1 MALKHFPPVSSIP
14 LGAGLSIDSD
24 GKVKAT
30 GGTSSFAP
38 SLPAVVP
45 PTNFYLSPQIVS
57 ATYTTLKLI
66 ANRVIWMPFVPMRDY
81 TVTGL
86 AVTVTT
92 ALASSLARVA
102 IFASDSDGKPTGSSL
117 LTSSDLDCS
126 STGKKEDTTV
136 SFAITGG
143 TLYYLAV
150 HGSSTQTLRG
160 INRTYLPH
168 LFVNPTATVGIDGWY
183 INNQTFA
190 SGMPSVSASILPYN
204 STTPSPYLKVTA

>member
-1 MALKHFPPVSSIP
+1 MRYFPPVSAIP
-14 LGAGLSIDSD
+14 LGTGLSLSTDN
-24 GKVKAT
+24 KVEAV
-30 GGTSSFAP
+30 GGSSSFTA
-38 SLPAVVP
+38 SLPAVIP

-57 ATYTTLKLI
+57 DTYTTLALI
-66 ANRVIWMPFVPMRDY
+66 ANRVIWIPFVPMRNY

-92 ALASSLARVA
+92 ALASSLARVG

-117 LTSSDLDCS
+117 LTSSNLDCS

-136 SFAITGG
+136 SLSITGG

-160 INRTYLPH
+160 ISRTSLPH
-168 LFVNPTATVGIDGWY
+168 LFVDPTTTVGIDGWY

-204 STTPSPYLKVTA
+204 TTTPAPYLKVTA